1 MIWAC
6 FSSLSLRRIRSEVVP
21 ALVTTALPDRSPKSW
36 IGLPFFTSSRVPATK
51 NVVENATCCW
61 RDFRLVV
68 TPHSRSTVPFCT
80 SEIRF
85 CEVTGT
91 MRTCRLAA
99 PTSFFTL
106 SITRS
111 QMSCEKPITFW
122 LAS

>member
-1 MIWAC
+1 MLAC
-6 FSSLSLRRIRSEVVP
+6 FSSLSRRRMRSDVVP
-21 ALVTTALPDRSPKSW
+21 ALVTTALPERSPKSRT
-36 IGLPFFTSSRVPATK
+36 GLPFFTSSRVPATK

-91 MRTCRLAA
+91 MRTCSAGTPVSR
-99 PTSFFTL
+99 FTA